1 MATITV
7 TDGCGNFWEEEHTPD
22 PTLHAKNVAID
33 AQTRLASSDWTMIS
47 DVGLTP
53 SCKTAFENY
62 RAILR
67 GIRLDGSTLPDSGWP
82 EEPAVEFS

>member
-47 DVGLTP
+47 DVG
-53 SCKTAFENY
+53 
-62 RAILR
+62 
-67 GIRLDGSTLPDSGWP
+67 
-82 EEPAVEFS
+82 